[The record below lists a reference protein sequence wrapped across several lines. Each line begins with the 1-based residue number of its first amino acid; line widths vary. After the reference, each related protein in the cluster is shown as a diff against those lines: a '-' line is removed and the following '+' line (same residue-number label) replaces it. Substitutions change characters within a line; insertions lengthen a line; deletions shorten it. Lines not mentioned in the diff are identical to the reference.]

1 MMMRQIHMKH
11 KILTFQIF
19 VNNIDISFK
28 LAKIMHHIITYNG
41 TFHFCDELR
50 GLYAVINFISAD
62 IAMRYILRLK
72 MFNISPS
79 L

>member
-19 VNNIDISFK
+19 VNSSDISFK
-28 LAKIMHHIITYNG
+28 LSETMHHIITYND
-41 TFHFCDELR
+41 TLHFSGELR

-62 IAMRYILRLK
+62 IAMRYILCL
-72 MFNISPS
+72 
-79 L
+79 